1 MENQFILLA
10 LITLGIVSHSNT
22 IAVASAILLITITT
36 PLSRYLSVIEK
47 YGLDM
52 GLLFLT
58 LYILIPL
65 IKNRDIL
72 FSISE
77 TITSPIGILSVVAGA
92 LATILNGQGIN
103 LLNNMP
109 QLILGIIIGSLIG
122 VTFLGGIPVGPL
134 MSGAILV
141 MILYLLN
148 LFGIY
153 F

>member
-65 IKNRDIL
+65 IK
-72 FSISE
+72 
-77 TITSPIGILSVVAGA
+77 TGIFYSVY
-92 LATILNGQGIN
+92 LK
-103 LLNNMP
+103 
-109 QLILGIIIGSLIG
+109 
-122 VTFLGGIPVGPL
+122 PL
-134 MSGAILV
+134 PLP
-141 MILYLLN
+141 
-148 LFGIY
+148 
-153 F
+153 